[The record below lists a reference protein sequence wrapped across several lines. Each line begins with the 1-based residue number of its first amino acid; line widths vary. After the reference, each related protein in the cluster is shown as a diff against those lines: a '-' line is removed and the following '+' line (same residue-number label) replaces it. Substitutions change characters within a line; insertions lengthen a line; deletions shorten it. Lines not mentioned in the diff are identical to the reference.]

1 MQTVIEKKLNQI
13 LLRIGNRIFKSC
25 VLIILLFAIVL
36 LVFTCS
42 DREPVYKNADEPIE
56 KRIDDLLKRMTIEEK
71 VFQLNQIV
79 LGKNDN
85 INNVDTNGKIID
97 PKIGSLLYVGTDPN
111 LRNAMQR
118 KAVEE
123 TRLGIPILFGYDV
136 IHGFNTIYPISLA
149 QACSWNPGLV
159 QKACSV
165 AAKEARGSGVDWTF
179 SPMVDVA
186 RDGRWGRVS
195 EGYGEDTYTNSV
207 FAIASVKGYQGDD
220 LSNQNN
226 IASCLK
232 HYVGYSESEGGNDY
246 VATDISR
253 QSLWDTFLPPF
264 EAGLN
269 AGAVTVMS
277 AFNTLNGIPASC
289 NHYTLTDILI
299 EKWKF
304 DGFVVSDWNAVDQ
317 LIDQGVASNEQDATR
332 MAFQAG
338 VDMDMADEL
347 YQKYL
352 LEWIKSG
359 DISEKQID
367 ESVRRI
373 LRVKFKLGLF
383 ENPYDTVGCKGGGL
397 VLPKDSSA
405 IEKLTEESMVLLKN
419 KNNILP
425 LNKHS
430 TIALIGPMAKD
441 DINMLGSWSAHGNRN
456 DVVSIYEG
464 LTKEFSESKI
474 LYSKG
479 CNFDRHNTSKYEAAI
494 DAAKKADV
502 VILCLGEKSRWS
514 GENGSRSTLALPE
527 IQENLLAEI
536 KKVRKPIVLLLSNG
550 RPLDLSR
557 IESKC
562 DAIVEMWQPGIFGGR
577 AIAGILAGRVNP
589 SGKLAIT
596 FPYSTGQI
604 PIYYN
609 KRPSSRPNQGKYQD
623 IQDAPLYE
631 FGYGLSY
638 TNFKYGTLKTSNSKV
653 KRGEEIIIEIPVTNA
668 GNREGA
674 ETVHWFISDP
684 VCSIARPQKELK
696 YFEKQTL
703 KPGETKKFRFKVD
716 LEKDFGFVDAEGN
729 HFLESGD
736 YYVMVKSQKI
746 KIEVVD

>member
-1 MQTVIEKKLNQI
+1 MENKVNH
-13 LLRIGNRIFKSC
+13 LLFRFGNRIFKSY
-25 VLIILLFAIVL
+25 VLVILLLAIVQV
-36 LVFTCS
+36 VFAGS
-42 DREPVYKNADEPIE
+42 EKKPIYKNAEAPIE

-79 LGKNDN
+79 LGENDN
-85 INNVDTNGKIID
+85 INNVDADGKIID
-97 PKIGSLLYVGTDPN
+97 PKIGSLLYVGTDPV

-149 QACSWNPGLV
+149 QACSWNPDLV
-159 QKACSV
+159 QQACSV
-165 AAKEARGSGVDWTF
+165 AAKEARSSGVDWTF

-207 FAIASVKGYQGDD
+207 FAVASVKGYQGDD

-232 HYVGYSESEGGNDY
+232 HYVGYSASEGGKDY
-246 VATDISR
+246 VSTDISR
-253 QSLWDTFLPPF
+253 QSLWDTYLPPF
-264 EAGLN
+264 EAGIN

-289 NHYTLTDILI
+289 NQYTLTDILI
-299 EKWKF
+299 DKWKF
-304 DGFVVSDWNAVDQ
+304 DGFVVSDWNAVVQ
-317 LIDQGVASNEQDATR
+317 LIAQGVAADEKEATR

-338 VDMDMADEL
+338 VDLDMADEL

-352 LEWIKSG
+352 PELIESG
-359 DISEKQID
+359 VVSEKQID
-367 ESVRRI
+367 KSVRRI

-383 ENPYDTVGCKGGGL
+383 DNPYVSEKNGEGRI
-397 VLPKDSSA
+397 VLPEVTSV

-419 KNNILP
+419 ENHILP
-425 LNKHS
+425 LKEPS

-441 DINMLGSWSAHGNRN
+441 DVNMMGSWAAHGNGN
-456 DVVSIYEG
+456 DVVNIYEG
-464 LTKEFSESKI
+464 LTKEFSDSRI
-474 LYSKG
+474 LYAKG
-479 CNFDRHNTSKYEAAI
+479 CNFDRNNTSKYAAAI
-494 DAAKKADV
+494 ETAKQADIV
-502 VILCLGEKSRWS
+502 VLCLGEKWRWS
-514 GENGSRSTLALPE
+514 GENGSRSTLSLPE

-536 KKVRKPIVLLLSNG
+536 KKVGKPIVLLLSNG

-557 IESKC
+557 MESEC
-562 DAIVEMWQPGIFGGR
+562 DAIVEMWQPGILGGR
-577 AIAGILAGRVNP
+577 AVAGILSGRVNP

-638 TNFKYGTLKTSNSKV
+638 TTFEYGTLKTSNSKV
-653 KRGEEIIIEIPVTNA
+653 KKGEEIIIEVPVTNT
-668 GNREGA
+668 GNRESA

-696 YFEKQTL
+696 YFEKQII
-703 KPGETKKFRFKVD
+703 KAGETKVFRFKVD

-729 HFLESGD
+729 KFLESGE
-736 YYVMVKSQKI
+736 YYVMVNSQRV
-746 KIEVVD
+746 KIEVLD